1 MREGWVIHS
10 DVMRGRT
17 EDQSPGGSSFG
28 CAGAALSRIPKR
40 RCALSRDCFLYHYV
54 RRRIFGGGT
63 VDRNEQDSQS
73 AADESA
79 SHRSGGIGLMG
90 RLRAYFLAGVLV
102 TAPIAVTV
110 YLGWWL
116 LAFIDGHVR
125 PLIPSAYNP
134 ENYLPFSIP
143 GIGVLTLIIVLT
155 LIGAFAAGYVGR
167 LVVRIGEGVVER
179 MPVVRSVYGAVK
191 QIMETVLAKKSKA
204 FREVVLV
211 EFPRHGMW
219 SLGFITGAAH
229 PEVQKISE
237 EEMVHV
243 FIPCAPP
250 TAGYLAILPRREVT
264 VLDMTVEDG
273 LKLVMSGGIVTPPDR
288 KPREVKS
295 VVVEERKRA

>member
-1 MREGWVIHS
+1 M
-10 DVMRGRT
+10 
-17 EDQSPGGSSFG
+17 
-28 CAGAALSRIPKR
+28 
-40 RCALSRDCFLYHYV
+40 
-54 RRRIFGGGT
+54 
-63 VDRNEQDSQS
+63 DRNEQDSQS
-73 AADESA
+73 AADEGA
-79 SHRSGGIGLMG
+79 SHRSAGIGLMG

-125 PLIPSAYNP
+125 PLIPTAYNP

-191 QIMETVLAKKSKA
+191 QIVETVVAKKSKA

-211 EFPRHGMW
+211 EYPRHGVW

-229 PEVQKISE
+229 PEVQKMSA

-295 VVVEERKRA
+295 AVVEERKRA